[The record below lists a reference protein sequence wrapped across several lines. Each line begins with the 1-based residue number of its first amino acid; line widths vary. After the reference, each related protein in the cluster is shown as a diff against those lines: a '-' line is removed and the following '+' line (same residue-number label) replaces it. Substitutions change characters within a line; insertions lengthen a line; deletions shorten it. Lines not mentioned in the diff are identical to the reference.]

1 LEKPVV
7 LFTKPALAR
16 AAEAFSANYR
26 VETLWDKDEAEF
38 LAGPGKDVE
47 AIVHLGEFV
56 LPTTFVEALPKL
68 RLICVPGTGYD
79 GVDVPHARARGIE
92 VTHGAWMNAAE
103 VADHA
108 IGLAIAAWRG
118 ILAGHNHIVSGGW
131 ERGERLRPF
140 GSLTGKKIGVV
151 GLGHI
156 GAGVARRAE
165 AMEMQV
171 SWWGPR
177 DKPGVKWP
185 KAESVLA
192 LAEWADVLVVAAQ
205 ATDENRHMIDAA
217 VMAALGKRGLL
228 VNVAR
233 GQVID
238 EDALIA
244 ALKAGTL
251 GMAALDVFW
260 EEPTPAARWE
270 GVPNVVLTPHL
281 GGSSADIV
289 VGLIA
294 RVAENLRLFFAGEP
308 VANPVPPQA

>member
-1 LEKPVV
+1 LDKPVV
-7 LFTKPALAR
+7 LFTRPQLAR

-38 LAGPGKDVE
+38 LAGPGKDVQ

-56 LPTTFVEALPKL
+56 LPTALVEALPKL

-79 GVDVPHARARGIE
+79 GVDVAHARARGIE

-108 IGLAIAAWRG
+108 IGLTICAYRG
-118 ILAGHNHIVSGGW
+118 VLAGHNHILSGGW
-131 ERGERLRPF
+131 ERDERLRPF
-140 GSLTGKKIGVV
+140 GSLTDKKMGIV

-177 DKPGVKWP
+177 AKPDVRWP
-185 KAESVLA
+185 KAESVLE
-192 LAEWADVLVVAAQ
+192 LAKWADVLVVAAQ
-205 ATDENRHMIDAA
+205 ATEENRNMIDQEVIEA
-217 VMAALGKRGLL
+217 VGKRGLL
-228 VNVAR
+228 VNVSR

-238 EDALIA
+238 EDAVIA
-244 ALKAGTL
+244 ALKTGTL

-260 EEPTPAARWE
+260 EEPTPAARWLN
-270 GVPNVVLTPHL
+270 VPNVIVTPHL

-294 RVAENLRLFFAGEP
+294 RVADNLRLFFAGQP
-308 VANPVPPQA
+308 VANPVPR